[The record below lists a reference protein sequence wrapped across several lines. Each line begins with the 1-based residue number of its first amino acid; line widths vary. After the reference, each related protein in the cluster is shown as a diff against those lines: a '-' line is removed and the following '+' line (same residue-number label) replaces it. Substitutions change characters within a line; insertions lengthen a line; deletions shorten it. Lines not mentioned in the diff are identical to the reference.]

1 MTTTSRLLLLIP
13 LLVVTVILLP
23 KACAQH
29 RRCNHWYIQLPS
41 CNSIPLDSATE
52 YIPQVHPKR
61 HLLWNIVSICSSTS
75 WELLLP
81 RSNNISFDTTEY
93 IRKLDSKHRLLWHVY
108 RTSSTSE
115 RLAIVKEF
123 NEELTRWEYINSRI
137 NMIGLFLFGPEKYQ
151 STLST
156 VRGKKP
162 IVDDWK
168 CFKSTL
174 ELFEKHCCLL
184 PELGS
189 RHIRA
194 FTNICNYVAEKAAI
208 KEAIIVSCAM
218 TKTEI
223 YGIDV
228 RNPSVQAT
236 PAPVSGSPDNYCAR
250 IFVNGTTSRWNLGS
264 YARPYRVLLAVSR
277 AVRHRDASLGLCEC
291 GNDEWRSLQ
300 NGTWSAVMSPYM
312 TYYIDV
318 KYTSRIYDSVNV
330 TLDQDY
336 SMPHND
342 PQNANFKQQFPS
354 LRYNTVV
361 YVKQHNRK
369 VNGWDEDD
377 KQSTS
382 CEDGNRQNEVLVVF
396 LGLNFLVELM
406 DYPSRRVEM
415 LVMFDT
421 AKSKIQ
427 DMEGI
432 PASKEWL
439 KGSYYISRAIVPLLN
454 VRLVTEVTLYL
465 HTTPMRIYIKF
476 YPTDE
481 SNCLKVEETE
491 TIDIGKAKI
500 NLKIRVP
507 SDKLLSE
514 RLELRTVKNLGSSQ
528 WDPWGVNDDYVSE
541 EMQNGIEIPKPA
553 PVHSGP
559 LPEDFFATLKA
570 AVNVKPTEDE
580 DFFANGWQIPEDEDK
595 DKDTNEKESTIPARS

>member
-29 RRCNHWYIQLPS
+29 RSSTTWDLLLPLA
-41 CNSIPLDSATE
+41 NSIPLDSATE

-93 IRKLDSKHRLLWHVY
+93 IPKLDSKHRLLWHVVSMCNSTTWELLLSLANNIGLDIRESDSKRYLLWNTY

-151 STLST
+151 STLGT

-208 KEAIIVSCAM
+208 KEALIVSCAM

-330 TLDQDY
+330 TLDQV
-336 SMPHND
+336 S
-342 PQNANFKQQFPS
+342 QEW
-354 LRYNTVV
+354 RYLL
-361 YVKQHNRK
+361 
-369 VNGWDEDD
+369 
-377 KQSTS
+377 
-382 CEDGNRQNEVLVVF
+382 LVVGF
-396 LGLNFLVELM
+396 FLLLLAPVVCKWVMRVIALTCIFESSIDTPLAIVAVVTCLGL
-406 DYPSRRVEM
+406 YI
-415 LVMFDT
+415 VMR
-421 AKSKIQ
+421 S
-427 DMEGI
+427 
-432 PASKEWL
+432 
-439 KGSYYISRAIVPLLN
+439 
-454 VRLVTEVTLYL
+454 
-465 HTTPMRIYIKF
+465 IK
-476 YPTDE
+476 
-481 SNCLKVEETE
+481 
-491 TIDIGKAKI
+491 
-500 NLKIRVP
+500 
-507 SDKLLSE
+507 
-514 RLELRTVKNLGSSQ
+514 
-528 WDPWGVNDDYVSE
+528 
-541 EMQNGIEIPKPA
+541 
-553 PVHSGP
+553 
-559 LPEDFFATLKA
+559 
-570 AVNVKPTEDE
+570 
-580 DFFANGWQIPEDEDK
+580 
-595 DKDTNEKESTIPARS
+595 